1 MDCFSIAVLQL
12 KNELLRKT
20 YQLYHFFVVI
30 LQLETMTLHVF
41 NPEHDLALAANLS
54 NFTSPHAG
62 RQLRADIGFLP
73 AIWADGDDVVLVED
87 VEAAQRDFAKV
98 MHRSFDRFVDKRQL
112 ARLDITHVEPWGW
125 DLALR
130 SFLIRY
136 GVRNVLTEEEIG
148 VIRDLS
154 HRNHAIDL
162 LRALDFEGTTG
173 RSWLA
178 DGMAAVRQALQ
189 DCRRIVVKAP
199 WSSSGRG
206 IRFIEA
212 NHEDVP
218 HDTCCAALT
227 GTVPM
232 ISQQRWIE
240 NVIERQGSVVIETY
254 CHKVKDFGMEFE
266 SDGEGHVRYLGLSL
280 FHTQNAAYIGNIL
293 ASEEEKQEK
302 ISRYLSMNLLEKVQE
317 KICVFLGELYRGK
330 YAGPFGVDMM
340 VVRGDDQQHF
350 LLNPCVEINLRR
362 TMGHVALALSK
373 QMPSDLV
380 MRVEYSDNTYK
391 LKIKQI

>member
-1 MDCFSIAVLQL
+1 
-12 KNELLRKT
+12 
-20 YQLYHFFVVI
+20 
-30 LQLETMTLHVF
+30 MTLHVF

-62 RQLRADIGFLP
+62 RQLRMDIGFLP
-73 AIWADGDDVVLVED
+73 AIWAAGDDVVLVED
-87 VEAAQRDFAKV
+87 VEAAQRDFARV

-112 ARLDITHVEPWGW
+112 ARLGITHVEPWGW

-136 GVRNVLTEEEIG
+136 GVGAVPAEEEIG

-154 HRNHAIDL
+154 HRKHAIDL
-162 LRALDFEGTTG
+162 LRTLDFEGTTG
-173 RSWLA
+173 RSWQA
-178 DGMAAVRQALQ
+178 DGMAAVQQALQ
-189 DCRRIVVKAP
+189 DCQRIVVKAP

-206 IRFIEA
+206 IRFVE
-212 NHEDVP
+212 
-218 HDTCCAALT
+218 
-227 GTVPM
+227 GTILM
-232 ISQQRWIE
+232 ISQQRWIQ
-240 NVIERQGSVVIETY
+240 NVIDRQGSVVIETY

-266 SDGEGHVRYLGLSL
+266 SDGEGHVHYLGLSL
-280 FHTQNAAYIGNIL
+280 FHTQNGAYTGNIL

-302 ISRYLSMNLLEKVQE
+302 ISRYLSMHLLEKVQE
-317 KICVFLGELYRGK
+317 KICACLGKLYCGK

-340 VVRGDDQQHF
+340 VVRGNDQQHF

-373 QMPSDLV
+373 QMPSDHV
-380 MRVEYSDNTYK
+380 MRVEYSDKTYK